1 MGNLSDW
8 SAVSGIISGSIDLF
22 HFVKEHI
29 PRTSSPKKEVPPTLV
44 SLPLEEEQEEGEPYE
59 TQLGRHHKFLR
70 KNILKLNPREMANFY
85 GFEKA
90 KQLEECE
97 AGLEEFPTKA
107 IKKLEDFF
115 FINPNYLQEGEN
127 LIFQSFTSYPRA
139 DCRRFLEQEFYPYF
153 LCAPSFQKDGLA
165 YLVFWKEDKGYRR
178 MIRSCTEDSFYSG
191 GSANSICSLIHSM
204 LDLNVD
210 LYRSE
215 ISYLNVSEEE
225 WEKLSNLSWYN
236 KGMLGCRGNANNEAR
251 EIYERWFGEFQAKR
265 MSRNSIFHEH

>member
-1 MGNLSDW
+1 MENW

-29 PRTSSPKKEVPPTLV
+29 PRTSSPEKKVLPALISPPV
-44 SLPLEEEQEEGEPYE
+44 QDEQEPVEKYQV
-59 TQLGRHHKFLR
+59 QLGRRHKYLR
-70 KNILKLNPREMANFY
+70 EDILDLDRREMANFY
-85 GFEKA
+85 GFKKA
-90 KQLEECE
+90 EQLEDCE
-97 AGLEEFPTKA
+97 AGLDEFPTEA
-107 IKKLEDFF
+107 MKKLEEIF
-115 FINPNYLQEGEN
+115 FINPKYLQKGEN
-127 LIFQSFTSYPRA
+127 LIFQSFISYPRD
-139 DCRRFLEQEFYPYF
+139 DCRRFLEQGFYPYF

-191 GSANSICSLIHSM
+191 GSANSICSLIYSM

-210 LYRSE
+210 LYRSN

-236 KGMLGCRGNANNEAR
+236 KGILGCRGNANNEAR
-251 EIYERWFGEFQAKR
+251 KIYEGWFEAAR
-265 MSRNSIFHEH
+265 TELMSRSKKLYIP